1 MAEIYSDLPSP
12 VLGPLMNENARL
24 SRGIASGDAIWGL
37 RTTLYGYQRH
47 SVAIMLHR
55 ESSTSPV
62 LDPLYIPVSCMTGF
76 HCYVR
81 PSTMTVL
88 RECPTYSPSQAG
100 ILCEELGTGKTV
112 MIIALV
118 LATASQLADPE
129 GSMVDHRPVMTPL
142 AYLHFPS
149 TEHALA
155 RDRAGLGQRVIQ
167 QVPSLVELLI
177 HYFSSLK
184 ATTGRPAFAD
194 ELKATHLWP
203 VIQANKPFYHHYK
216 GELLAEALKRSSR
229 RAATN
234 LCPRTMYPSTATLVV
249 VPLALLDQWKTEID
263 KHCYDNVRYL
273 IVRRSMDL
281 PDARKLASD
290 YELIIMTDTRFR
302 MESKK
307 NKTEKLHDLKPCTC
321 PCLAE
326 SRVPDCHCLGDCNV
340 TPLLQVRWKRLVI
353 DEGHIAGNTAAT
365 INYFVQELSIQHKWI
380 VTGTPTSNLLG
391 LQLGRTTD
399 EEDFDLVYPDS
410 DSPEDMSS
418 TQDEGHRDM
427 RIWGSYD
434 RQNLRKLG
442 TMIGDFLSVPQFRTD
457 TKYFKHHVSTLL
469 CDQRGPRPG
478 AIDVLTQV
486 MQMVMV
492 RHRIEDVENDVLL
505 PPMRHDIIRMDLDGY
520 ALKSYNAMQAALAIN
535 AIDSEREG
543 TDYLFHPSVR
553 REAFSPY
560 ETVLL
565 FTSARVQKAQE
576 LQTTINNSLQ
586 GLFWSASDIL
596 YNVDQICDLA
606 DEFIARAVRRQVDP
620 EDLDLLQ
627 QALKHAQDVESD
639 ATLRRRPVQDYLDL
653 IQMSLKRGHK
663 LSCATGSR
671 TIDVMHP
678 DRLMELRS
686 LVRKKPLIS
695 RDKLVE
701 EGKILDRKEK
711 RMMASKSTG
720 ARQAKRGA
728 NQRKEMEKEVQGK
741 IKTLKEHVERM
752 TEDEEVEDCQDGES
766 VISTKAAAAR
776 TLVFSPLSGVKVGPS
791 VSTKLNY
798 ILSEIQEYSAKEK
811 FLIFSNSL
819 LTLYQVGEA
828 LSLFEIKYL
837 RYTNQEKYLLREQC
851 ITTFETSD
859 VYRVLLM
866 ELKRGA
872 RGLNLISASRIIF
885 CEPVWH
891 PDVESQAIKRAHR
904 IGQTRPVTAKTLVIR
919 STAEEEMIAR
929 RQYLRSSDKVPNMTT
944 ESGMRQY
951 LQNPR
956 FLAESASNDLNG
968 VVLSLDDDQSVA
980 VGTEFRANM
989 GSMLAIITQDGTS
1002 LIDPTS
1008 LKNSSGSFPVSTS
1021 LECFTNAWSPDN
1033 TQLYLASSSSIKRYT
1048 PSEALLEELYR
1059 GSDTV
1064 TCLAMKD
1071 KSSILFFAAANRVW
1085 SLDCTHSP
1093 GKVLSSLEPHKNTVT
1108 RVSVSNDGTLL
1119 ASVSAS
1125 AVIVHD
1131 LTQSSHT
1138 QLKGLPDRKPVVCCS
1153 FHQHSRT
1160 RLLLGVG
1167 RDLVVYDSMRPSSP
1181 LKTVR
1186 IPGGGDIVGVAA
1198 SPFSKTLVAV
1208 ATTNGDVVLVDL
1220 DKGNGILKTVNL
1232 LILDLRSLEKEPKSF
1247 IIGDN
1252 SASIKA
1258 INVQGKP
1265 KSRHGDTSSVKVK
1278 SSSTVAVKSSP
1289 QRPAP
1294 STRSTSV
1301 SAVVAGYGVKSPAR
1315 VMVASKI
1322 RGGGGVTLKKNLL
1335 SPARSPLS
1343 ETRNLGLDPRLA
1355 ASRSPTLFRRV
1366 KQSQRSRGQEENQE
1380 THARPP
1386 SPTSELTEL
1395 AGARQRAKASSS
1407 HKMGLDVGRLGL
1419 GPAPESISGHLAAM
1433 RVRSDPPLNDDP
1445 RDEGGPKTTTRR
1457 IVSEFIETASN
1468 GRKYRPTSAGSAHN
1482 KVSSSKAVARTQKQE
1497 RRSATPDNSDDRLDL
1512 SSPELPRE
1520 PVTPISLWKNTT
1532 KPPLTSATCT
1542 SSGVLGLASPEVA
1555 KWAKGESQKG
1565 KGKEKV
1571 AVKKA
1576 RFAQQ
1581 PDAKESSGGSDDEE
1595 EEEGSAE
1602 IAVDERLDEEREQ
1615 ELSLQVS
1622 PRRPTAPPTWL
1633 RSPHRPS
1640 TANLNMN
1647 GAAQDFLR
1655 NIVHD
1660 VMYDFQRETKA
1671 EMMGLHLD
1679 LVRTG
1684 RGWKRELREIM
1695 EERNS
1700 EIQELKAENRRLK
1713 EENERLRRGI

>member
-1 MAEIYSDLPSP
+1 
-12 VLGPLMNENARL
+12 
-24 SRGIASGDAIWGL
+24 
-37 RTTLYGYQRH
+37 
-47 SVAIMLHR
+47 
-55 ESSTSPV
+55 
-62 LDPLYIPVSCMTGF
+62 
-76 HCYVR
+76 
-81 PSTMTVL
+81 
-88 RECPTYSPSQAG
+88 
-100 ILCEELGTGKTV
+100 
-112 MIIALV
+112 
-118 LATASQLADPE
+118 
-129 GSMVDHRPVMTPL
+129 
-142 AYLHFPS
+142 
-149 TEHALA
+149 
-155 RDRAGLGQRVIQ
+155 
-167 QVPSLVELLI
+167 
-177 HYFSSLK
+177 
-184 ATTGRPAFAD
+184 
-194 ELKATHLWP
+194 
-203 VIQANKPFYHHYK
+203 
-216 GELLAEALKRSSR
+216 
-229 RAATN
+229 
-234 LCPRTMYPSTATLVV
+234 MYPSTATLVI

-326 SRVPDCHCLGDCNV
+326 SRVPDCRCPGDRDV

-353 DEGHIAGNTAAT
+353 DEGHIAGNTAAI

-418 TQDEGHRDM
+418 TQDEGHHSM

-442 TMIGDFLSVPQFRTD
+442 TMIGDFLSVPQFRAG
-457 TKYFKHHVSTLL
+457 TKCFKHHVSTLL
-469 CDQRGPRPG
+469 CDHRGPRPG
-478 AIDVLTQV
+478 AIDVLTQI

-543 TDYLFHPSVR
+543 TVVCILHPISPFS
-553 REAFSPY
+553 EA
-560 ETVLL
+560 TV
-565 FTSARVQKAQE
+565 SR
-576 LQTTINNSLQ
+576 

-606 DEFIARAVRRQVDP
+606 DEFIARAVRRQVGP
-620 EDLDLLQ
+620 KDLDLLQ
-627 QALKHAQDVESD
+627 QALKHASTAAKDKMWRAMQPYADVPFKISG
-639 ATLRRRPVQDYLDL
+639 LDPDVFQAWTQTEL
-653 IQMSLKRGHK
+653 
-663 LSCATGSR
+663 CDGSR

-678 DRLMELRS
+678 DRLTELRS

-695 RDKLVE
+695 RDELVE

-711 RMMASKSTG
+711 RIMASKSTG

-752 TEDEEVEDCQDGES
+752 TEDEEVEDCQDGER
-766 VISTKAAAAR
+766 VKQVTSTEAAAAR
-776 TLVFSPLSGVKVGPS
+776 TLKFSPLSGIKVGPS

-798 ILSEIQEYSAKEK
+798 IISEVYQEYSAKEK

-968 VVLSLDDDQSVA
+968 VVLSLDDDPSVA
-980 VGTEFRANM
+980 VGTQFRACGDEESSSGVDVDSDVGSGGDVTARKKVRFEYYNM

-1008 LKNSSGSFPVSTS
+1008 FKNSSGSFPVSTS

-1071 KSSILFFAAANRVW
+1071 KRSILFFAAANRVW

-1093 GKVLSSLEPHKNTVT
+1093 GKVISSLEPHKNTVT

-1125 AVIVHD
+1125 AVFVHD
-1131 LTQSSHT
+1131 LTQSSHA
-1138 QLKGLPDRKPVVCCS
+1138 QLKGLPDRKPVVCCL

-1167 RDLVVYDSMRPSSP
+1167 RDLVVYDSMRPGSP

-1220 DKGNGILKTVNL
+1220 DKGNGILKTVNVKTSLTCCAFTAEGAAIYLGTESGKL
-1232 LILDLRSLEKEPKSF
+1232 LILDLRSLEKEPRSF
-1247 IIGDN
+1247 IIGDS

-1258 INVQGKP
+1258 INVQVSISLRANHVQPHPHLQGKP

-1278 SSSTVAVKSSP
+1278 SSSTVVVKSSP

-1294 STRSTSV
+1294 STRLTSV

-1322 RGGGGVTLKKNLL
+1322 RGGGGVTLKKKLF
-1335 SPARSPLS
+1335 SPARTPLS
-1343 ETRNLGLDPRLA
+1343 ETRNLGLDARLA
-1355 ASRSPTLFRRV
+1355 ASRSPTLSRRV
-1366 KQSQRSRGQEENQE
+1366 KQSQRSRGLEENQE
-1380 THARPP
+1380 THARSP
-1386 SPTSELTEL
+1386 SPTSCELTEL

-1407 HKMGLDVGRLGL
+1407 HMMGLDVERLGL
-1419 GPAPESISGHLAAM
+1419 GPAPVSISGHLAAM
-1433 RVRSDPPLNDDP
+1433 RVRSGPPLNDDP

-1457 IVSEFIETASN
+1457 IASESVETASN
-1468 GRKYRPTSAGSAHN
+1468 GRKHRPTSAGSAHN
-1482 KVSSSKAVARTQKQE
+1482 KVLSSKAVARTQKQE

-1512 SSPELPRE
+1512 SSPELPHE

-1555 KWAKGESQKG
+1555 TWAKGESQKG

-1581 PDAKESSGGSDDEE
+1581 PDAKESSGGSDEE
-1595 EEEGSAE
+1595 EEEGGAE
-1602 IAVDERLDEEREQ
+1602 IVMDERLDEEREQ

-1695 EERNS
+1695 GEWNS

>member
-1 MAEIYSDLPSP
+1 MRSLSTHPADTLFRELAFLTEHLFLRATCTIGASGRTIFIRLYLIPNDLPNVHGRLHRRSETVVKEAQRHMHNIVPLIERNHGLWDADEACLDAPHEYFLPSHIDNPTMAEIYSDLPSP

-281 PDARKLASD
+281 PDAKKLASD
-290 YELIIMTDTRFR
+290 YEVSFR

-457 TKYFKHHVSTLL
+457 TKCFKHHVSTLL

-492 RHRIEDVENDVLL
+492 RHRIEDVESDVLL

-543 TDYLFHPSVR
+543 TDYLFHPS
-553 REAFSPY
+553 
-560 ETVLL
+560 
-565 FTSARVQKAQE
+565 KAQE

-620 EDLDLLQ
+620 KDLDLLQ
-627 QALKHAQDVESD
+627 QALKHASTAAKDKMWRAMQPYADV
-639 ATLRRRPVQDYLDL
+639 PF
-653 IQMSLKRGHK
+653 K
-663 LSCATGSR
+663 LSGLDPDVFEAWTQTELCDGSR

-951 LQNPR
+951 LQVICNP
-956 FLAESASNDLNG
+956 FLNLD
-968 VVLSLDDDQSVA
+968 VV
-980 VGTEFRANM
+980 
-989 GSMLAIITQDGTS
+989 
-1002 LIDPTS
+1002 
-1008 LKNSSGSFPVSTS
+1008 
-1021 LECFTNAWSPDN
+1021 
-1033 TQLYLASSSSIKRYT
+1033 
-1048 PSEALLEELYR
+1048 YR
-1059 GSDTV
+1059 GS
-1064 TCLAMKD
+1064 
-1071 KSSILFFAAANRVW
+1071 
-1085 SLDCTHSP
+1085 
-1093 GKVLSSLEPHKNTVT
+1093 
-1108 RVSVSNDGTLL
+1108 
-1119 ASVSAS
+1119 
-1125 AVIVHD
+1125 
-1131 LTQSSHT
+1131 
-1138 QLKGLPDRKPVVCCS
+1138 
-1153 FHQHSRT
+1153 
-1160 RLLLGVG
+1160 
-1167 RDLVVYDSMRPSSP
+1167 
-1181 LKTVR
+1181 R
-1186 IPGGGDIVGVAA
+1186 IPA
-1198 SPFSKTLVAV
+1198 SW
-1208 ATTNGDVVLVDL
+1208 
-1220 DKGNGILKTVNL
+1220 
-1232 LILDLRSLEKEPKSF
+1232 
-1247 IIGDN
+1247 
-1252 SASIKA
+1252 
-1258 INVQGKP
+1258 
-1265 KSRHGDTSSVKVK
+1265 
-1278 SSSTVAVKSSP
+1278 
-1289 QRPAP
+1289 P
-1294 STRSTSV
+1294 S
-1301 SAVVAGYGVKSPAR
+1301 
-1315 VMVASKI
+1315 
-1322 RGGGGVTLKKNLL
+1322 
-1335 SPARSPLS
+1335 
-1343 ETRNLGLDPRLA
+1343 
-1355 ASRSPTLFRRV
+1355 
-1366 KQSQRSRGQEENQE
+1366 
-1380 THARPP
+1380 
-1386 SPTSELTEL
+1386 
-1395 AGARQRAKASSS
+1395 
-1407 HKMGLDVGRLGL
+1407 
-1419 GPAPESISGHLAAM
+1419 
-1433 RVRSDPPLNDDP
+1433 
-1445 RDEGGPKTTTRR
+1445 
-1457 IVSEFIETASN
+1457 
-1468 GRKYRPTSAGSAHN
+1468 
-1482 KVSSSKAVARTQKQE
+1482 
-1497 RRSATPDNSDDRLDL
+1497 
-1512 SSPELPRE
+1512 LPRM
-1520 PVTPISLWKNTT
+1520 I
-1532 KPPLTSATCT
+1532 
-1542 SSGVLGLASPEVA
+1542 
-1555 KWAKGESQKG
+1555 
-1565 KGKEKV
+1565 
-1571 AVKKA
+1571 
-1576 RFAQQ
+1576 
-1581 PDAKESSGGSDDEE
+1581 
-1595 EEEGSAE
+1595 
-1602 IAVDERLDEEREQ
+1602 
-1615 ELSLQVS
+1615 
-1622 PRRPTAPPTWL
+1622 
-1633 RSPHRPS
+1633 
-1640 TANLNMN
+1640 
-1647 GAAQDFLR
+1647 
-1655 NIVHD
+1655 
-1660 VMYDFQRETKA
+1660 
-1671 EMMGLHLD
+1671 
-1679 LVRTG
+1679 
-1684 RGWKRELREIM
+1684 
-1695 EERNS
+1695 
-1700 EIQELKAENRRLK
+1700 
-1713 EENERLRRGI
+1713 